1 MASSS
6 SSSSSHDS
14 MKVLEQSRVSPSPA
28 SVAPQP
34 ASLPLT
40 FFDILWLYT
49 SPVERLFLYP
59 FPHST
64 VVFTE
69 SYLPNLKSSLSLALH
84 HFYPLAGKLR
94 RSPESADRYEL
105 HYAEGD
111 SVSLTV
117 AETDL
122 DFLDLVGY
130 HARDSNKLS
139 SLVPRLP
146 QLDDDNRPLLA
157 IQVTLFPDHG
167 IGIGFTVHHAAC
179 DGFNSTHFIKSW
191 ASSCKSSGH
200 VSLVPPAPSF
210 GRSVIVD
217 PCNLYSE
224 FLRDMNSFIADNNP
238 VLVLAA
244 VESAPSNLVHATF
257 TLAPDRIEGLKTLVR
272 SKAKSFN
279 CSTFVVSC
287 AYLWTCIVK
296 ARGYQ
301 ADKTAHFSFAVDWRK
316 RLQPPTP
323 DTYFGNCLGGCFA
336 EAMVGDLVQ
345 EDGIIAAAEA
355 IGRAIEVLK
364 GGVSKCFSG
373 FVSRVF
379 ALLVAECPPLSV
391 AGSPKFKVYDVDFGW
406 GRPLKVE
413 VPSIKETGALSLSDS
428 RDVQCGLEIGLVL
441 PKHDMEALVT
451 MFKEG
456 LALF

>member
-6 SSSSSHDS
+6 SSSNDS
-14 MKVLEQSRVSPSPA
+14 MRVLEQCRVSPSPA
-28 SVAPQP
+28 SVTPQP

-40 FFDILWLYT
+40 FFDIVWLYT
-49 SPVERLFLYP
+49 SLVERLFLYP

-84 HFYPLAGKLR
+84 HYYPLAGKVRR
-94 RSPESADRYEL
+94 RSPDSADQYEL

-122 DFLDLVGY
+122 DFLDLVGH

-146 QLDDDNRPLLA
+146 QLDDDNKPLLA

-167 IGIGFTVHHAAC
+167 IGIGFTVHHVAC
-179 DGFNSTHFIKSW
+179 DGFNLTHFYKSW
-191 ASSCKSSGH
+191 ASSCKSRGH
-200 VSLVPPAPSF
+200 LSHVQPAPSF
-210 GRSVIVD
+210 DRSVIVD

-224 FLRDMNSFIADNNP
+224 FLGDVNSFIADNSQVP
-238 VLVLAA
+238 VPAA
-244 VESAPSNLVHATF
+244 EESAPSSLVHATF
-257 TLAPDRIEGLKTLVR
+257 TLGPDRIQGLKTLVR
-272 SKAKSFN
+272 SKAISFN

-301 ADKTAHFSFAVDWRK
+301 ADIKAHFTFAADWRK

-323 DTYFGNCLGGCFA
+323 DAYFGNCLGPCFA
-336 EAMVGDLVQ
+336 AAKVGDLVQ
-345 EDGIIAAAEA
+345 DDGVIAAAEA
-355 IGRAIEVLK
+355 IGRAIEGLK
-364 GGVSKCFSG
+364 GGVSKCLSG
-373 FVSRVF
+373 TLSKYL
-379 ALLVAECPPLSV
+379 AQLVAECPPLIVVS
-391 AGSPKFKVYDVDFGW
+391 SPKFKVYDVDFGW

-413 VPSIKETGALSLSDS
+413 VLSIKESGAMSLSDS
-428 RDVQCGLEIGLVL
+428 RDVEGGLEIGIVL
-441 PKHDMEALVT
+441 PEHEMEALVT
-451 MFKEG
+451 QFEG
-456 LALF
+456 GLELF

>member
-1 MASSS
+1 MA

-14 MKVLEQSRVSPSPA
+14 MKVLEQCRVSPSPA
-28 SVAPQP
+28 SITQHP

-49 SPVERLFLYP
+49 SPVERLFLYA

-84 HFYPLAGKLR
+84 HFYPLAGRVR
-94 RSPESADRYEL
+94 RSPDSADLYEL
-105 HYAEGD
+105 HYEEGD
-111 SVSLTV
+111 SVSFTV

-130 HARDSNKLS
+130 HARDSSKLR
-139 SLVPRLP
+139 SLAPRLP
-146 QLDDDNRPLLA
+146 ELDENRPLLA

-167 IGIGFTVHHAAC
+167 IGIGFTVHHVAC
-179 DGFNSTHFIKSW
+179 DGFNLTHFYKSW
-191 ASSCKSSGH
+191 ASSCKSRGH
-200 VSLVPPAPSF
+200 DSLVQPAPSF
-210 GRSVIVD
+210 DRSVIVD
-217 PCNLYSE
+217 PCDLYSE
-224 FLRDMNSFIADNNP
+224 FLLDMNRFTADNNP
-238 VLVLAA
+238 VLVPAA
-244 VESAPSNLVHATF
+244 VESAPSNFVHATF
-257 TLAPDRIEGLKTLVR
+257 TLGPDRIEGLKTLVR

-279 CSTFVVSC
+279 CSTFVVAC

-301 ADKTAHFSFAVDWRK
+301 ADIKAHFTFAVDWRK

-345 EDGIIAAAEA
+345 ENGVIAAAEA
-355 IGRAIEVLK
+355 IGRAIEGLK
-364 GGVSKCFSG
+364 GGVSKCLSG
-373 FVSRVF
+373 FFPRALS
-379 ALLVAECPPLSV
+379 LLVAECPPLSV

-428 RDVQCGLEIGLVL
+428 RDVHGGLEIGLVL
-441 PKHDMEALVT
+441 PKYEMEALVT
-451 MFKEG
+451 LFEES
-456 LALF
+456 LAFF